1 MGGVIAA
8 SLAFYIMYIGK
19 SRNIN
24 LKYGNPFIDEG
35 KNSIGVVTFGS
46 PLFLN
51 NLYAGIKM
59 KELVS
64 QFINIKEDYDFIPE
78 IIDLI
83 DKKQKIY
90 PELLNIIRKMKFDK
104 DDIDFLK
111 SYLSKKNK
119 FMENIN
125 KFKKIPFGYYYMMET
140 KCYSLSIV
148 NENTFNTFYYYIKSD
163 SIDLIPNEISY
174 GKLSLNSNNN
184 FDKLTLDF
192 LEKKEVQLELIKI
205 IRRNIKSK
213 DHNYQ
218 KEIKGIIRF
227 KLPFIVHNA
236 ISPDIINKIN
246 LITKGEKIYEINYKD
261 IYYSYD
267 VDITAYIDG
276 LRDNIDKVIITNSF
290 GGEIQAQHI
299 LNIQGSGPTRK
310 MLKENIEK
318 IFLIPFFK
326 IFEIFY
332 ISFDDE
338 KKYNDLKEKNFGKNF
353 ENLKLLKPFE
363 KQIQTLNELLY
374 LTRPDIL
381 WKLEKQFIEKYVN
394 NKLDNDQMI
403 FFNNMLERYY
413 NQAMKVLLEQ
423 KINCLSPESGS
434 IAEKVFSSKK
444 IEKGYEKK
452 LFMCNRSCFNY
463 DNIIL
468 NKLDNSYVKDFF
480 MENLINPF

>member
-1 MGGVIAA
+1 M
-8 SLAFYIMYIGK
+8 
-19 SRNIN
+19 
-24 LKYGNPFIDEG
+24 
-35 KNSIGVVTFGS
+35 
-46 PLFLN
+46 
-51 NLYAGIKM
+51 
-59 KELVS
+59 
-64 QFINIKEDYDFIPE
+64 
-78 IIDLI
+78 
-83 DKKQKIY
+83 
-90 PELLNIIRKMKFDK
+90 
-104 DDIDFLK
+104 
-111 SYLSKKNK
+111 
-119 FMENIN
+119 
-125 KFKKIPFGYYYMMET
+125 
-140 KCYSLSIV
+140 
-148 NENTFNTFYYYIKSD
+148 
-163 SIDLIPNEISY
+163 
-174 GKLSLNSNNN
+174 
-184 FDKLTLDF
+184 
-192 LEKKEVQLELIKI
+192 
-205 IRRNIKSK
+205 
-213 DHNYQ
+213 
-218 KEIKGIIRF
+218 
-227 KLPFIVHNA
+227 
-236 ISPDIINKIN
+236 
-246 LITKGEKIYEINYKD
+246 
-261 IYYSYD
+261 
-267 VDITAYIDG
+267 DITAYIDG
-276 LRDNIDKVIITNSF
+276 LSDNKDKVIITNSF

-374 LTRPDIL
+374 LTRQDIL

-394 NKLDNDQMI
+394 NKLDNDKMI
-403 FFNNMLERYY
+403 FLNNMLERYY

-480 MENLINPF
+480 MENLIKAVLNNIENDINQFLKNNKEDGNKFKNFLNNNIGKFYKEKIIPNCYFISTLILSSIESGDQINFNHNIDKNKISSIFFYPFIWLKPYGEDRAKYEMDFKRLFLKDEIEKINMRNLFIKRKIKNIVKSNLSWNDQTKHLISKSSKNSNTDENDIKRNKTYNFSKYSENQIFGEEYYENFLDLLNNYSNEFKEDLEISIYENLREENKLANQNYLMTKEMMNDLINDEESKKGFLALLRQSFLLGKLRSEIVSINHI